1 MEKLHRKFLIF
12 QNNEQVNEFLK
23 LPQVWILIL
32 MSQFEFGTQTSL
44 REIEPLIA
52 FLCSMFS
59 WKLITSECVEQEIK
73 YICYMFRTQENY
85 LSSPLTLS
93 CIQKC
98 TTDSQSRL
106 WTEMPSSDLVT
117 LSFGICRRILF
128 TYCKSNL
135 LSCKHHQ
142 LYLFPRVQSKLVH
155 NFLSHFGFFL
165 MKVVKSYIQY

>member
-1 MEKLHRKFLIF
+1 
-12 QNNEQVNEFLK
+12 
-23 LPQVWILIL
+23 
-32 MSQFEFGTQTSL
+32 
-44 REIEPLIA
+44 
-52 FLCSMFS
+52 MFS

-98 TTDSQSRL
+98 TADSQSRL

-117 LSFGICRRILF
+117 LSFGICRKILF

-142 LYLFPRVQSKLVH
+142 PNLFPRVQSKLVQ
-155 NFLSHFGFFL
+155 NLLSHFWLFPDESCGIVYPVLIAYCITVL
-165 MKVVKSYIQY
+165 MLFIVWTLSSSKKDATWLLRLLAEA